1 MSKKKYSFSI
11 KRGDPL
17 PGGATALD
25 RGINF
30 AVFSRHATGVTLV
43 IEIKAP
49 GEDIPSC
56 HELELDPAVNR
67 TGDIWHI
74 FLVTEEREIC
84 YGYRFDGPTDIEKLG
99 VIYDRKQILID
110 PLSHALSG
118 RKWGEDFQTGH
129 TPLCHLIKHDFDWQN
144 DRPLK
149 TPMVDSVIY
158 ELHVRGFTQ
167 AANSGVKN
175 PGTYLGI
182 VEKIPYLKELG
193 VTAVELMPITEW
205 DENDN
210 VFHDPLSGMRLKNYW
225 GYNPVSFFALKSGY
239 ASEPD
244 NHVNEFKSMV
254 LSLHQ
259 AGIEVIL
266 DMVYNH
272 TGEGDYQG
280 TTSSFRGIDNPIYYL
295 LDQHSREYLNYSGC
309 GNTFNCNHPV
319 VREFILNSLRYWVI
333 EMHVDGFRFDLASIL
348 GRDRQGHVL
357 ANPPM
362 IEMIAQDPILRDTK
376 IIAEAWDAA
385 GLYQVGSFSTDA
397 RWAEW
402 NGRFRDDIRAFMAGH
417 KGSIANLATRIAGS
431 SDLYQ
436 SSSRTPCNSVNFIT
450 SHDGFTLNDLVS
462 YNEKHNS
469 SNGEDNHDGDN
480 HNISWNSGIEGK
492 EANAEIEDFRFRRM
506 RSMALILILSQG
518 VPMITAGDEFG
529 RSQDGNNNCWCQD
542 NRCSWLDWD
551 LARTNKGLLR
561 FFKKCLILRKKHH
574 IFRRH
579 DFFSSRET
587 SLGSRQEA
595 DISWQSLR
603 PGQEDWSE
611 NCHTLAFLLRG
622 EKKEGQK
629 DDDFFIM
636 LNGHRKENAIFVIP
650 PPSDPRHCWKQ
661 IINTA
666 RAAPYDFPPPS
677 RASKKKGGDTILVKS
692 MAAVVLQSE
701 QPPDTLHINGASKP
715 LTLEPSRRLAKRQRY
730 S

>member
-1 MSKKKYSFSI
+1 MSKKKYSFLI
-11 KRGDPL
+11 ERGDPL

-43 IEIKAP
+43 IQIKDQDENHP
-49 GEDIPSC
+49 RH

-74 FLVTEEREIC
+74 FLVTKEREIC
-84 YGYRFDGPTDIEKLG
+84 YGYRFDGPTDKEKRG
-99 VIYDRKQILID
+99 TIYNRRQILLD

-118 RKWGEDFQTGH
+118 RKWGERFQGGSV
-129 TPLCHLIKHDFDWQN
+129 PLCHLIKHDFNWQN

-167 AANSGVKN
+167 HTSSQVKC

-193 VTAVELMPITEW
+193 VTAVELMPVTEW

-210 VFHDPLSGMRLKNYW
+210 VFHDPVTGIRLKNYW

-239 ASEPD
+239 ASRPD
-244 NHVNEFKSMV
+244 NHINEFKTMV

-272 TGEGDYQG
+272 TGEGNYQG
-280 TTSSFRGIDNPIYYL
+280 DTSSFRGIDNPIYYL
-295 LDQHSREYLNYSGC
+295 LDQHTRDYLNYSGC

-319 VREFILNSLRYWVI
+319 VREFILNSLRYWVM

-402 NGRFRDDIRAFMAGH
+402 NGRFRDDVRAFMAGH
-417 KGSIANLATRIAGS
+417 SNSVANLATRIAGS

-450 SHDGFTLNDLVS
+450 SHDGFTLHDLVS
-462 YNEKHNS
+462 FNKKHNFR
-469 SNGEDNHDGDN
+469 NGEEDRDGDN

-492 EANAEIEDFRFRRM
+492 TGHAATQDLRLRRM

-518 VPMITAGDEFG
+518 VPMLTAGDEFG
-529 RSQDGNNNCWCQD
+529 RSQNGNNNCWCQD
-542 NRCSWLDWD
+542 NQTSWLDWN
-551 LARTNKGLLR
+551 LTHTNRGLLR
-561 FFKKCLILRKKHH
+561 FFKKCLNLRKEHE

-579 DFFSSRET
+579 DFFSSQDSTTESGQET
-587 SLGSRQEA
+587 
-595 DISWQSLR
+595 DINWQSLQ
-603 PGQEDWSE
+603 PGQEDWSAD
-611 NCHTLAFLLRG
+611 CHTLAFLLRG
-622 EKKEGQK
+622 KENK
-629 DDDFFIM
+629 RERNDDFFVM
-636 LNGHRKENAIFVIP
+636 LNGHRTKDASFIIP
-650 PPSDPRHCWKQ
+650 PPPDAKKVWNQ
-661 IINTA
+661 IIDTA
-666 RAAPYDFPPPS
+666 RATPCDFPPPS
-677 RASKKKGGDTILVKS
+677 RVIKKKGGDMILVKN
-692 MAAVVLQSE
+692 MAAVVLQSVA
-701 QPPDTLHINGASKP
+701 GS
-715 LTLEPSRRLAKRQRY
+715 
-730 S
+730 

>member
-1 MSKKKYSFSI
+1 MSKKKDFFVLEQ
-11 KRGDPL
+11 GDPL

-25 RGINF
+25 QGINF
-30 AVFSRHATGVTLV
+30 AVFSRHAKRVTLV
-43 IEIKAP
+43 ILIKNSTKNRPTSQEI
-49 GEDIPSC
+49 
-56 HELELDPAVNR
+56 ELDPKVNR

-74 FLVTEEREIC
+74 LLVTEEREIC
-84 YGYRFDGPTDIEKLG
+84 YGYRFNGQTDIEKQG
-99 VIYDRKQILID
+99 VIYNGRQILLD

-118 RKWGEDFQTGH
+118 RKWGEAFQGGKI
-129 TPLCHLIKHDFDWQN
+129 PLCHLIKHDFDWQN

-167 AANSGVKN
+167 DSSSKVKH
-175 PGTYLGI
+175 PGTYMGI
-182 VEKIPYLKELG
+182 IEKIPYLKELG
-193 VTAVELMPITEW
+193 VTAVELMPVTEW

-210 VFHDPLSGMRLKNYW
+210 VFHDPVTKKRLKNYW

-239 ASEPD
+239 ASQPD
-244 NHVNEFKSMV
+244 NHVNEFKTMV
-254 LSLHQ
+254 RSLHQ

-280 TTSSFRGIDNPIYYL
+280 KTSSFRGIDNPIYYL
-295 LDQHSREYLNYSGC
+295 LDQQSRNYLNYSGC

-319 VREFILNSLRYWVI
+319 VREFIRDSLRYWVM
-333 EMHVDGFRFDLASIL
+333 EMHIDGFRFDLASIL

-402 NGRFRDDIRAFMAGH
+402 NGKFRDDVRAFMAGH
-417 KGSIANLATRIAGS
+417 NTSVANLATRIAGS

-450 SHDGFTLNDLVS
+450 SHDGFTLYDLVS
-462 YNEKHNS
+462 YDQKHNRR
-469 SNGEDNHDGDN
+469 NGEANRDGDN
-480 HNISWNSGIEGK
+480 HNISWNSGIEGQT
-492 EANAEIEDFRFRRM
+492 EDPAIQDFRLRRM

-518 VPMITAGDEFG
+518 VPMLTAGDEFG
-529 RSQDGNNNCWCQD
+529 RSQEGNNNCWCQD
-542 NRCSWLDWD
+542 NATSWLNWD
-551 LARTNKGLLR
+551 LARSNSGLLR
-561 FFKKCLILRKKHH
+561 FFRKCLNLRKEHQ

-579 DFFSSRET
+579 DFFSSQDSKKGSDRET
-587 SLGSRQEA
+587 

-603 PGQEDWSE
+603 PGEEDWSDT
-611 NCHTLAFLLRG
+611 CHTLAFHLRG
-622 EKKEGQK
+622 KQNKKGQG
-629 DDDFFIM
+629 DDFFIM
-636 LNGHRKENAIFVIP
+636 LNGHRTQNATFVIP
-650 PPSDPRHCWKQ
+650 PPSGKRKIWKQ
-661 IINTA
+661 IIDTSRTA
-666 RAAPYDFPPPS
+666 PLDFPPPK
-677 RASKKKGGDTILVKS
+677 RTVKRHHGDAIVVKN
-692 MAAVVLQSE
+692 MAVIVLQSS
-701 QPPDTLHINGASKP
+701 PTS
-715 LTLEPSRRLAKRQRY
+715 
-730 S
+730 

>member
-1 MSKKKYSFSI
+1 MSKKKKPFVLEQ
-11 KRGDPL
+11 GDPL

-25 RGINF
+25 HGINF
-30 AVFSRHATGVTLV
+30 AVFSRHAKGVTLV
-43 IEIKAP
+43 ILIKNLSNSRPIAQEI
-49 GEDIPSC
+49 
-56 HELELDPAVNR
+56 ELDPKVNR

-84 YGYRFDGPTDIEKLG
+84 YGYRFNGQTDIEKQG
-99 VIYDRKQILID
+99 VIYNGKQILLD

-118 RKWGEDFQTGH
+118 RKWGEAFQDGK

-167 AANSGVKN
+167 DSSSKVKH

-182 VEKIPYLKELG
+182 TEKIPYLKELG
-193 VTAVELMPITEW
+193 VTAVELMPVTEW

-210 VFHDPLSGMRLKNYW
+210 VFHDPVTKKRLKNYW

-239 ASEPD
+239 AAQPD
-244 NHVNEFKSMV
+244 NHVNEFKTMV
-254 LSLHQ
+254 RSLHQ

-280 TTSSFRGIDNPIYYL
+280 KTSSFRGIDNPIYYL
-295 LDQHSREYLNYSGC
+295 LDQQSREYLNYSGC

-319 VREFILNSLRYWVI
+319 VREFIRDSLRYWVM
-333 EMHVDGFRFDLASIL
+333 EMHIDGFRFDLASIL

-402 NGRFRDDIRAFMAGH
+402 NGKFRDDVRTFMAGH
-417 KGSIANLATRIAGS
+417 NKSVANLATRIAGS

-436 SSSRTPCNSVNFIT
+436 SNSRTPCNSVNFIT
-450 SHDGFTLNDLVS
+450 SHDGFTLYDLVS
-462 YNEKHNS
+462 YNQKHNS
-469 SNGEDNHDGDN
+469 RNGEVNRDGDN
-480 HNISWNSGIEGK
+480 HNISWNSGIEG
-492 EANAEIEDFRFRRM
+492 ETNDQAIQEFRFRRM
-506 RSMALILILSQG
+506 RTMALILILSQG
-518 VPMITAGDEFG
+518 VPMLTAGDEFG
-529 RSQDGNNNCWCQD
+529 RSQKGNNNCWCQD
-542 NRCSWLDWD
+542 NGVSWLNWD
-551 LARTNKGLLR
+551 LAQSNSGLLR
-561 FFKKCLILRKKHH
+561 FFRKCLNLRKEHQ

-579 DFFSSRET
+579 DFFSSQDSTKDSDRET
-587 SLGSRQEA
+587 

-603 PGQEDWSE
+603 PEKEDWSDT
-611 NCHTLAFLLRG
+611 CHTLAFHLRG
-622 EKKEGQK
+622 KEKERVQS
-629 DDDFFIM
+629 DDFFIM
-636 LNGHRKENAIFVIP
+636 LNGHRTENATFVIP
-650 PPSDPRHCWKQ
+650 PPSGNRKIWKQ
-661 IINTA
+661 IIDTA
-666 RAAPYDFPPPS
+666 RTTPLDFPPPKLAAK
-677 RASKKKGGDTILVKS
+677 RHDGDAIVVKN
-692 MAAVVLQSE
+692 MAVIVLQS
-701 QPPDTLHINGASKP
+701 I
-715 LTLEPSRRLAKRQRY
+715 PS